1 MEAHAAVQAQADHQ
15 VLALELD
22 ASGPT
27 ISSLS
32 ILFVLDLLHSSLKV
46 LPEVTDGDPTISW
59 QPPRLPEA
67 GRCVLLA
74 DPIRPQVEGNRL
86 LEMSPLE
93 MIDVLRCH
101 LLGGGQ
107 LLGKLV
113 EQAVGPKDCLVLPSA
128 SGPLRDEQ
136 LRDVNIHDALS
147 MLHIGINIRCL

>member
-1 MEAHAAVQAQADHQ
+1 MLV
-15 VLALELD
+15 LELD
-22 ASGPT
+22 ACGPT

-32 ILFVLDLLHSSLKV
+32 ILFVLDLLHSSLQVFPKV
-46 LPEVTDGDPTISW
+46 IDGNPTISW

-74 DPIRPQVEGNRL
+74 DPIRPEVEGNRL

-128 SGPLRDEQ
+128 SGPLRNEQ

-147 MLHIGINIRCL
+147 MLHTGINIRCL